1 MAASDGKLKT
11 VRLKTP
17 VTPEAI
23 AELEIGSVV
32 YLDGV
37 VYTGREGVYKHVVED
52 GWALPEG
59 LAAISNVNFHCSPAA
74 SVRLDGSYNVG
85 AVTATASFRFS
96 KWLDEWFAKSG
107 AKVIIG
113 KGGMSSEVYKRQFLP
128 VGAIYLTTVGYGT
141 GALLGRGIKGVRDV
155 KWLKEL
161 GIAQALWIFEVENFG
176 PFLVESDLKG
186 NSLFERENDKI
197 AGNLSKL
204 YEGTRP
210 AILRRYG
217 ETDDRTDELI

>member
-1 MAASDGKLKT
+1 M
-11 VRLKTP
+11 
-17 VTPEAI
+17 
-23 AELEIGSVV
+23 
-32 YLDGV
+32 
-37 VYTGREGVYKHVVED
+37 
-52 GWALPEG
+52 
-59 LAAISNVNFHCSPAA
+59 
-74 SVRLDGSYNVG
+74 
-85 AVTATASFRFS
+85 
-96 KWLDEWFAKSG
+96 
-107 AKVIIG
+107 
-113 KGGMSSEVYKRQFLP
+113 
-128 VGAIYLTTVGYGT
+128 
-141 GALLGRGIKGVRDV
+141 